1 MLVEKSVK
9 SILVLALF
17 LYLLYVSVLM
27 VTKRP
32 LPKLISNIVEHPMG
46 RLLFVVVVVL
56 FGITTDTKVFRSR
69 MLNSILNFKLVA
81 ALVAISYVMTLVHSN
96 NHMMKEQFLHM
107 KKEKEEE
114 QTRAVMEEA
123 ESVKKQLPNTRDEPT
138 QLLQHQYETSF
149 NPKPYRDDEP
159 LIGIS
164 DQELPPN
171 GVNFMSQPPGP
182 YADSGTAY
190 SMGLN

>member
-1 MLVEKSVK
+1 MLVEKSIK
-9 SILVLALF
+9 SVLVLALF

-27 VTKRP
+27 ITERS
-32 LPKLISNIVEHPMG
+32 LPKLVSNVVEHPMG

-56 FGITTDTKVFRSR
+56 FGMTTDTKVFSNK
-69 MLNSILNFKLVA
+69 MLNKVLNFKLVA
-81 ALVAISYVMTLVHSN
+81 VLVAISYVMTLVHSN
-96 NHMMKEQFLHM
+96 NHMMKEQFLHIR
-107 KKEKEEE
+107 KDKEEADAIAE
-114 QTRAVMEEA
+114 MEKA
-123 ESVKKQLPNTRDEPT
+123 ESVKEQLPHTRDEPT

-149 NPKPYRDDEP
+149 NPKPYRDDEE

-190 SMGLN
+190 AMGLN

>member
-1 MLVEKSVK
+1 MLVQKSAKSV
-9 SILVLALF
+9 LVAALF

-27 VTKRP
+27 ITDRP
-32 LPKLISNIVEHPMG
+32 LPKLVSNVVEHPMG
-46 RLLFVVVVVL
+46 RLLFVIVVVL
-56 FGITTDTKVFRSR
+56 FGMTTDTKVFTNK
-69 MLNSILNFKLVA
+69 MLNKVLNFKLVA
-81 ALVAISYVMTLVHSN
+81 LLVAISYILTLVHSN
-96 NHMMKEQFLHM
+96 NHMMKEQFLLM
-107 KKEKEEE
+107 KQEKEEE
-114 QTRAVMEEA
+114 QAKAEMDKAKNIKAKMPHTRE
-123 ESVKKQLPNTRDEPT
+123 EPT

-149 NPKPYRDDEP
+149 NPKPYRDDEE

-190 SMGLN
+190 SMKLN